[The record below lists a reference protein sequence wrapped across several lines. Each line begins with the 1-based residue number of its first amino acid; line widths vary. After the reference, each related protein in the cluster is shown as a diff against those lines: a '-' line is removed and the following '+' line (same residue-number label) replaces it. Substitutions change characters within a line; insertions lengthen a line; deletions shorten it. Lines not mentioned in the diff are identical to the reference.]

1 MLPREWSSPTL
12 RHRDAQPSDV
22 DLVMA
27 MLAESQDL
35 NAMDPSFGAA
45 PVEEIQALIERSLQ
59 AGCDHPEGQRLFQMQ
74 LVHRNSEC
82 VGYWHLTRVP
92 NLEGVVGVSILL
104 IRPAFRRCGVGAE
117 WIQAALAQLRGSV
130 REFWA
135 RAYLA
140 NPRALA
146 FWTSQGLTQVAPF
159 KGAHVHGADSAQPS
173 IILSRHP

>member
-12 RHRDAQPSDV
+12 RHRDVRLGDL
-22 DLVMA
+22 DLVMT

-35 NAMDPSFGAA
+35 KALDPSFGSA
-45 PVEEIQALIERSLQ
+45 PAEEIQALIERSLQ
-59 AGCDHPEGQRLFQMQ
+59 AGRDCPEGGRPFQMQ
-74 LVHRNSEC
+74 LVFRGRDC
-82 VGYWHLTRVP
+82 VGYWHLTCVP
-92 NLEGVVGVSILL
+92 NLGGVVGVSILL
-104 IRPAFRRCGVGAE
+104 IRPAFRRSGVGTE
-117 WIQAALAQLRGSV
+117 WVQAALAHLRGHV

-135 RAYLA
+135 RVYLA

-173 IILSRHP
+173 IILSRQL